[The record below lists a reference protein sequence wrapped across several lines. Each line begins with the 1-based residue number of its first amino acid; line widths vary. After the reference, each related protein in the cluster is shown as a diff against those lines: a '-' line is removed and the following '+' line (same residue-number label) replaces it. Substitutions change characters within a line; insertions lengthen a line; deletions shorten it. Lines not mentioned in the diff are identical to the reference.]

1 MNHKGTEG
9 TEREENSRGAFTC
22 IQVILLRYQYTR
34 PLFGDSSLLFL
45 PITYYPLPITYY
57 PLSIILTS
65 SPICKILP
73 ASDGGTRVL
82 TLTR

>member
-45 PITYYPLPITYY
+45 PITYYPL
-57 PLSIILTS
+57 SIILTS